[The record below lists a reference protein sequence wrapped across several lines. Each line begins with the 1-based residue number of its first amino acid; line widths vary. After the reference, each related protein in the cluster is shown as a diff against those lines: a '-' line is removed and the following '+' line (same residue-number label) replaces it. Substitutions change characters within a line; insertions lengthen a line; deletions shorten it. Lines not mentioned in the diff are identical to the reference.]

1 MRAHTRP
8 TMAGDGGSLCSVI
21 FCVFVTKGISLGQGE
36 NGRWNGRSGVRGRKR
51 ITRRRRGG
59 VLCNGHEPT
68 FAFCSPKR
76 VFCNHLLVLAT
87 QKSHHSRRV
96 THTHTLNALAN
107 TLRLVGPWRMAI
119 RADLRPR
126 TSVCGETAG
135 RLGQLRKAF
144 CLHRGIHC
152 SERNSSFP
160 GHPSLCTDSVVHWSV
175 WKALVSCLVAARTMT
190 KTLGTVRVVLQP
202 SISRKW
208 HGLQHIRC
216 HPRTTQGCALRL
228 FLSLSLFSS
237 VCLRWV
243 AWTVDE

>member
-51 ITRRRRGG
+51 ITRRRRAG

-107 TLRLVGPWRMAI
+107 TLRLVLGDWPYEQI
-119 RADLRPR
+119 LDLGRVCVGRPR
-126 TSVCGETAG
+126 GVWGSLERRFVYIAAFTAAKETPPPSPGIPPCVRIVLYMGVCG
-135 RLGQLRKAF
+135 RHL
-144 CLHRGIHC
+144 
-152 SERNSSFP
+152 
-160 GHPSLCTDSVVHWSV
+160 
-175 WKALVSCLVAARTMT
+175 CLVLSPLAR
-190 KTLGTVRVVLQP
+190 
-202 SISRKW
+202 
-208 HGLQHIRC
+208 
-216 HPRTTQGCALRL
+216 
-228 FLSLSLFSS
+228 
-237 VCLRWV
+237 
-243 AWTVDE
+243 